1 MKKIFVLTALCLMA
15 LIVNANNWR
24 DDDHYNYKF
33 EEQKT
38 IEKTFDV
45 EALPNLVMDGIR
57 SDFNITTWDQPQ
69 IDFKVKITVRS
80 DRESTVKKLMEII
93 EVELSQNCNTVN
105 AKTIFNIQTN
115 KSYNASVSI
124 KYNVRVPQ
132 DVLMDLSTR
141 YGDITIDEV
150 RERLKANVKY
160 GDVKADNILID
171 DITKS
176 TVEVKYGNI
185 NIDNVNQIYV
195 WLDYGDAKINTC
207 KYIDGT
213 LKYSKIFITDLDHC
227 ILDIK
232 YSDARIEKANKIIFG
247 NTAYSDVKVRNLTN
261 SISATS
267 LKYSDL
273 TVTVTSLIP
282 QVTIDSQ
289 YSDVVLYLEE
299 NSSFDYKLSSSY
311 GDIKFKGF
319 FDTKSIAGRG
329 HYGEGERGLLDISVR
344 YGDVDIYKNK

>member
-1 MKKIFVLTALCLMA
+1 MTALLA
-15 LIVNANNWR
+15 AAFNR
-24 DDDHYNYKF
+24 GDGDHNYRY
-33 EEQKT
+33 EDYRT
-38 IEKTFDV
+38 IEQTFDV
-45 EALPNLVMDGIR
+45 EALPNLMMDGIY

-69 IDFKVKITVRS
+69 IDFKVKITVKS
-80 DRESTVKKLMEII
+80 DRESTVKQLMDII
-93 EVELSQNCNTVN
+93 DVELTQQSNDVT
-105 AKTIFNIQTN
+105 AKTVFKDKMT

-124 KYNVRVPQ
+124 KYYVKVPQ

-160 GDVKADNILID
+160 GDIKADNILID
-171 DITKS
+171 DITKC
-176 TVEVKYGNI
+176 TVDVKYGNI
-185 NIDNVNQIYV
+185 NIDNVNQINM

-207 KYIDGT
+207 NYIDGT

-227 ILDIK
+227 MLDIK
-232 YSDARIEKANKIIFG
+232 YSDARIDKANKIIFG

-329 HYGEGERGLLDISVR
+329 HYGDGERGLLDINVK
-344 YGDVDIYKNK
+344 YGDVDIIKNK